1 MKKNIYLLVLA
12 IVAISLSSCS
22 KYRGYDKTENGL
34 YYKFYSQSEDAQK
47 PQMGDVLTLT
57 LVYKTDKDSILEDSR
72 LKPYPFMLILRESQY
87 KGDIYDGLS
96 MMHLGDSVSF
106 ILRADSFYMATAG
119 FPELPAFV
127 TPDMMLYFDCKLAE
141 IKPRAQFEKE
151 MAEMQKKYAEEM
163 EVNKDAEPELIKKY
177 VTDNN
182 IKAKPTASGL
192 YYVEVT
198 KGTGAQAANGMSC
211 TMHYKGSLLDGRVFD
226 SSEGKEPFTFK
237 LGEGQVIK
245 GWDEGVAKM
254 KVGGKAKFVIP
265 STIAYGEK
273 GAGQQIPPYAPL
285 VFEVELLDAK

>member
-12 IVAISLSSCS
+12 FVAISLSSCS
-22 KYRGYDKTENGL
+22 KYRGYDETENGL
-34 YYKFYSQSEDAQK
+34 FYKFYSQDENAQK

-72 LKPYPFMLILRESQY
+72 QKPYPFMLILRESQY
-87 KGDIYDGLS
+87 KGDIYEGLA
-96 MMHLGDSVSF
+96 MMHLGDSASF
-106 ILRADSFYMATAG
+106 ILRADSFYMTTAG

-163 EVNKDAEPELIKKY
+163 EKNKEAEPELIKKY
-177 VTDNN
+177 IAENKIT
-182 IKAKPTASGL
+182 AKPTASGL
-192 YYVEVT
+192 YYIET
-198 KGTGAQAANGMSC
+198 EKGKGTQAANGMKC
-211 TMHYKGSLLDGRVFD
+211 KMNYKGYLLDGRVFD
-226 SSEGKEPFTFK
+226 SSEGREPFEFV
-237 LGEGQVIK
+237 LGQGQVIK

-254 KVGGKAKFVIP
+254 KVGGKAKLVIP
-265 STIAYGEK
+265 SSLGYGDK